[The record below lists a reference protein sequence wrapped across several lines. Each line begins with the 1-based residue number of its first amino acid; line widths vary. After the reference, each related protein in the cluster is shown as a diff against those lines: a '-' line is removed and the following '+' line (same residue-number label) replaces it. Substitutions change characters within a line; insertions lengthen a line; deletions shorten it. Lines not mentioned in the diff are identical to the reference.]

1 MLFEG
6 GAHRVKTAHD
16 LEILAQ
22 GRFPVGT
29 VIVAADLVDQR
40 QAGAA
45 GPAQDVHF
53 RFVFA
58 VVGYRAVH
66 HIDDPRAVH
75 DGSQQL
81 AFIVIARVIPMLGDE
96 GGHGF
101 RAIGGGQAVPL
112 QPGQYLAGT
121 LEPGSVDQLVEG
133 RVIHLHGVTVA
144 VAGGAR
150 LHGDGNGVVLGQG
163 GHHAGLALVGVA
175 NHGKAGQLLGRFVH
189 GCSCSRGAHSSR
201 WLSP

>member
-6 GAHRVKTAHD
+6 GVDRVEAAHD

-29 VIVAADLVDQR
+29 VIVVADLVDQR
-40 QAGAA
+40 QAGPA

-53 RFVFA
+53 RFVFT
-58 VVGYRAVH
+58 VVGHRAIH
-66 HIDDPRAVH
+66 HVDDAGAFH
-75 DGSQQL
+75 DGTQQL
-81 AFIVIARVIPMLGDE
+81 ALVVITGIVRMLGDE
-96 GGHGF
+96 GRHGF
-101 RAIGGGQAVPL
+101 RTVGGGQAVAL
-112 QPGQYLAGT
+112 QPGQHLAGT

-133 RVIHLHGVTVA
+133 RVIHLHGVAVA

-175 NHGKAGQLLGRFVH
+175 DHGKAGLLLGRFVH
-189 GCSCSRGAHSSR
+189 GCSCSLGAHSSS